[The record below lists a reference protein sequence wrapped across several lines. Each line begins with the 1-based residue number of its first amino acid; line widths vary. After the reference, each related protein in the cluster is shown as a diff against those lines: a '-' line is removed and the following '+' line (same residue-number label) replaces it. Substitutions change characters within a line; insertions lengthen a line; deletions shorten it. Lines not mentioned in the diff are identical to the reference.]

1 MKILLINASVRAD
14 SRTKMLTN
22 YLLLKLE
29 GDVET
34 IDLKTQKLQPLDDK
48 TLAQRDALIKE
59 KHFDYPM
66 FDLAKQFMAAD
77 IIVMC
82 APMWDLSFPA
92 MLKTF
97 VEHINVSG
105 LVFKYGPNGNIISNC
120 KAKMLYYV
128 TTMGGYYSTD
138 FGFGYIKAL
147 CDALYGIGDVRLVKA
162 EGLDIIGNDVD
173 AILKAAK
180 TEIDVLTRR

>member
-14 SRTKMLTN
+14 SRTKMLTD
-22 YLLLKLE
+22 YLLLKLKGE
-29 GDVET
+29 VET

-105 LVFKYGPNGNIISNC
+105 LVFKYGADGRIISNC
-120 KAKMLYYV
+120 QAKVLYYV
-128 TTMGGYYSTD
+128 TTMGGYYTTD

-147 CDALYGIGDVRLVKA
+147 CDMLYQIKNVYLIKA
-162 EGLDIIGNDVD
+162 EGLDIVGND
-173 AILKAAK
+173 AAAALEKAK
-180 TEIDVLTRR
+180 REIDDLVK